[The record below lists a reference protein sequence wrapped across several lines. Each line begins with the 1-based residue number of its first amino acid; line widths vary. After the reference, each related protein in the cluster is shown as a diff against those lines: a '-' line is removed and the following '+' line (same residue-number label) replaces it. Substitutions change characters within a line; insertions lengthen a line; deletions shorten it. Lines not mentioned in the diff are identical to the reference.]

1 MVGLDTPL
9 CRMLRIRYPILS
21 VGFGRSAGP
30 ELAAAVSNSGGAGVI
45 GCSGLEADHI
55 GALIARTRELTALPF
70 GVNLI
75 IDSDET
81 DEDLALIRAEVE
93 AASTADFVVLFW
105 GDPGPYVELAHAR
118 GAKLLIQV
126 GSVDEA
132 RGAVEAGVDAVIAQG
147 LEAGGHVRSKTSIWE
162 LLPQTVEAAGSLPVL
177 ASGGIGNGEAI
188 ARALRSG
195 AQGVSLGTR
204 FVASE
209 EAWIHE
215 TYKQRVT
222 ASTAE
227 DTLLNELYDIGWP
240 NAPHRTLRNKTF
252 DEWDAAGRP
261 PSGQRPGEGTRIGYR
276 RSAEGDRQEWLR
288 YAPGMLTPEFE
299 GDIAYAPM
307 WAGMSVSEVRDVKPA
322 AEIVGD
328 LVRETE
334 AALAA
339 G

>member
-1 MVGLDTPL
+1 MAGLDTPL
-9 CRMLRIRYPILS
+9 CGMLRIRYPILS

-55 GALIARTRELTALPF
+55 GLLIARTRELTALPF

-81 DEDLALIRAEVE
+81 DEDLALLRAEVE
-93 AASTADFVVLFW
+93 AASRADFVVLFW
-105 GDPGPYVELAHAR
+105 GDPGPYVELAHGR
-118 GAKLLIQV
+118 GAKVLIQV

-132 RGAVEAGVDAVIAQG
+132 RAAVEAGVDGVIAQG

-162 LLPQTVEAAGSLPVL
+162 LLPHAVEAAGSVPVL
-177 ASGGIGNGEAI
+177 ASGGIGNGDAI

-209 EAWIHE
+209 EAWIHPV
-215 TYKQRVT
+215 YKQRLTV
-222 ASTAE
+222 SGAE
-227 DTLLNELYDIGWP
+227 DTVLNELYDIGWP

-276 RSAEGDRQEWLR
+276 RSAAGDRQEWLR
-288 YAPGMLTPEFE
+288 YAIGYLGPDFE
-299 GDIAYAPM
+299 GDIDYAPM
-307 WAGMSVSEVRDVKPA
+307 WAGTSVSEVRDVKPA
-322 AEIVGD
+322 AAIVAD

-334 AALAA
+334 VALAA